1 MVTLAAFAGT
11 VLILAFVGWTAF
23 RPRRHR
29 QSREQLE
36 FWSVVNQHDDW
47 LRHPADDEMP

>member
-1 MVTLAAFAGT
+1 MITLVAFAGT
-11 VLILAFVGWTAF
+11 AVILAFVGWTAF

-29 QSREQLE
+29 VSKEQLE

-47 LRHPADDEMP
+47 VRNPPDD